1 MIDTFVTFHVV
12 PGKTAEF
19 ERLHQQLLGCISTQ
33 PGCATIR
40 VHRSV
45 TNPLEYMVHGTWLT
59 KEAWERAHQRTP
71 EFKSLFNSL
80 PIEHHSLSR
89 ASFFEPA
96 YECSGTSL
104 EPGGDAV

>member
-1 MIDTFVTFHVV
+1 MIDTFVSHFTSCLAKRRSSN
-12 PGKTAEF
+12 GCI
-19 ERLHQQLLGCISTQ
+19 RQLLARISAR

-59 KEAWERAHQRTP
+59 KEAWERAHQTTP

-96 YECSGTSL
+96 YECAGASI
-104 EPGGDAV
+104 EP

>member
-12 PGKTAEF
+12 PGKTEEF

-45 TNPLEYMVHGTWLT
+45 TTPLENMVHGTWLT
-59 KEAWERAHQRTP
+59 KEAWERAHQRTT